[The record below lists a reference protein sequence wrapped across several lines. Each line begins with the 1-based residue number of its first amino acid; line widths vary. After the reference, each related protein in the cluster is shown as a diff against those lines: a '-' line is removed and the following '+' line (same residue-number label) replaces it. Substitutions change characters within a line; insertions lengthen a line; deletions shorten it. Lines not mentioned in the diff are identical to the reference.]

1 MSEYTDLKETMTS
14 PDSLLED
21 KDSQVFY
28 VLRDESVA
36 LAKTR
41 DELPYR
47 QNRASYLAC
56 GRISPKHK
64 MVLFW
69 PDPVNPS
76 RCFDVLLENNH
87 IDGQYDYKVSGVSTK
102 VGKKVKNESN
112 SSIDRLDNVRQA
124 NIQNLLKG
132 GMRVQTKNDQSKKNQ

>member
-1 MSEYTDLKETMTS
+1 MSEQNVETTITS
-14 PDSLLED
+14 PDSLLDD
-21 KDSQVFY
+21 KESQVFY

-69 PDPVNPS
+69 SDAVNPS
-76 RCFDVLLENNH
+76 RCFNVLLENNH
-87 IDGQYDYKVSGVSTK
+87 VDGQYNYKVSGASTTT
-102 VGKKVKNESN
+102 GKKTPDKSN
-112 SSIDRLDNVRQA
+112 SAIDRLDSVRQA

-132 GMRVQTKNDQSKKNQ
+132 GMKIQNKNDQSKED